1 MSDLALTGAA
11 LLIGV
16 AGAPHCAAMC
26 GALGMSASSGLRPQT
41 MALLAGRLAGYAAGG
56 AAVAGGIAGLAAL
69 QAAAPWLRPLWTLL
83 HVSCIVFGLWLV
95 ATARWPTWLRSRPA
109 VSDGSAPLRFVRRMP
124 PSARAGAAG
133 LCWVALPCGLLQ
145 SALLV
150 AALGSGPLGGATI
163 MTAFAIGS
171 APGLALPLLVRAGWA
186 RRIAS
191 GRGSRLAV
199 RLAGSFLAGASIF
212 ALWHGI
218 GAGGAWCSTA
228 A

>member
-26 GALGMSASSGLRPQT
+26 GALGMSATSGVRQQVVS
-41 MALLAGRLAGYAAGG
+41 LLAGRLAGYAAGG

-69 QAAAPWLRPLWTLL
+69 EAAAPWLRPLWTLL
-83 HVSCIVFGLWLV
+83 HVSCVVFGFWLV
-95 ATARWPTWLRSRPA
+95 ATGRWPAWLASRPA
-109 VSDGSAPLRFVRRMP
+109 ASAGSAPLRFVRRMP
-124 PSARAGAAG
+124 PGARAGAAG
-133 LCWVALPCGLLQ
+133 VCWVALPCGLLQ

-150 AALGSGPLGGATI
+150 AALGSGPLAGATI
-163 MTAFAIGS
+163 MAAFAVGS

-186 RRIAS
+186 RRMAS
-191 GRGSRLAV
+191 GRGSRAAV
-199 RLAGSFLAGASIF
+199 RLAGAFLAGASIF

-218 GAGGAWCSTA
+218 GAGGAWCTVA
-228 A
+228 